1 MITTNAAMSLKEPV
15 FQRFFRSTP
24 DLMVILD
31 WEGRIHEVNPA
42 VEKLT
47 GWTAEQLRGNRFQDY
62 LPLQESVLFQHYLEQ
77 GRQQQAT
84 TLKTK
89 LCLLNRDRQVCWVS
103 WSLVLDFQEGQV
115 YGVGRDITQQKE
127 TEAALFRSNTRLQ
140 AVINN
145 APVIVYALDKDGYFL
160 FSEGR
165 GLERLGLSPG
175 ENVGRSVFEEY
186 KAYPET
192 IAAIREGLDGRPQHW
207 VERVKDCVYDCRIAL
222 VENDRGKVQGL
233 IGVATD
239 ITELI
244 EAQETLENLFL
255 GTASVTGQDFF
266 NALVQYLAT
275 ALGVEYAMISDLRG
289 DRFYTL
295 AFWANGEIQPNIDYA
310 VTSAPGC
317 SKVLNTQECLYV
329 PQMGEERNCQ
339 LLKPLGV
346 NTYLGTP
353 LKNAQGEVVGT
364 LCILNDRPLRNGEQA
379 QRILKIF
386 AARAG
391 AELNRLK
398 VEQALEHLNQA
409 LEARVKEQTQRWQQS
424 QLEFKRLI
432 QNVPGAVY
440 TVSLSS
446 DAQMR
451 VLYMSDNITDLL
463 GLNPKSIETNA
474 QVLVARIH
482 PEDQK
487 KFEQSK
493 EKVLKTKKPWLWDGR
508 FLHQDGTYRWLRWS
522 AQRVDVGE
530 ETLEK
535 NSGEEASNQPLNWDG
550 VLIDISDRKSA
561 EINMKFALQKQR
573 EINEIRSRLI
583 TTMSHEFRTPLSVIS
598 SSASILKSFADKLS
612 DDKKKQHLET
622 IETYIQHTSQLL
634 EDILVLNRV
643 NAGQLSFQPK
653 RVDIINLL
661 SQLINDMH
669 ISHGEHPLQFQ
680 ILPHNLSQGQEGDLD
695 SKLLRQIVLNLISN
709 AVKYSKDKTPVEVIL
724 LLTIDEIFL
733 TVKDF
738 GIGILPEDKQQ
749 LFEPFHRGQN
759 VGERSGTGLGLSVV
773 KGCLDLHQ
781 GQISVQSQPGKGT
794 VFTVT
799 LPRYA
804 AGLLTES

>member
-1 MITTNAAMSLKEPV
+1 MINADTSISLKEAT

-31 WEGRIHEVNPA
+31 WEGRIREVNPA

-47 GWTAEQLRGNRFQDY
+47 GCTADHLQGKRFQDY
-62 LPLQESVLFQHYLEQ
+62 LPPQDSVLFQHYLEQ
-77 GRQQQAT
+77 GRQQQAS

-89 LCLLNRDRQVCWVS
+89 LCLLSREQQVHWVS
-103 WSLVLDFQEGQV
+103 WSLVLDFEEGQV
-115 YGVGRDITQQKE
+115 YGVGRDISHQKE
-127 TEAALFRSNTRLQ
+127 TEAALRHSNTRLR

-145 APVIVYALDKDGYFL
+145 APVIVYALDQDGYFL

-165 GLERLGLSPG
+165 GLERLGLNPG
-175 ENVGRSVFEEY
+175 EIVGRSVFEEY

-207 VERVKDCVYDCRIAL
+207 VERVKDCVYDCRLAL
-222 VENDRGKVQGL
+222 VENDRGEIQGL
-233 IGVATD
+233 IGVSTD

-310 VTSAPGC
+310 VNSAPGC
-317 SKVLNTQECLYV
+317 SKVVSTQECLYV
-329 PQMGEERNCQ
+329 AQMGEERNCP

-346 NTYLGTP
+346 STYLGTP

-364 LCILNDRPLRNGEQA
+364 LCILNDRPLRDDEQA

-398 VEQALEHLNQA
+398 VEQDLEHLNQR
-409 LEARVKEQTQRWQQS
+409 LEERVKEQTQRWQQS

-446 DAQMR
+446 DAQIQ
-451 VLYMSDNITDLL
+451 VLYISDKITDLL
-463 GLNPKSIETNA
+463 GLNPQSIEANA
-474 QVLVARIH
+474 QALVSRIH
-482 PEDQK
+482 PEDQT

-493 EKVLKTKKPWLWDGR
+493 HKILKTKKHWIWDGR

-522 AQRVDVGE
+522 AQRVHDSAEALENSDE
-530 ETLEK
+530 EQ
-535 NSGEEASNQPLNWDG
+535 SHQPLNWDG
-550 VLIDISDRKSA
+550 VLIDISDRKAA

-573 EINEIRSRLI
+573 EMNEIRSRLI

-598 SSASILKSFADKLS
+598 SSASILKSFSDKLS
-612 DDKKKQHLET
+612 EDKKKQHLET

-653 RVDIINLL
+653 RVDIVNLL
-661 SQLINDMH
+661 SKLVNDMYL
-669 ISHGEHPLQFQ
+669 SHGEHPVQFET
-680 ILPHNLSQGQEGDLD
+680 LPDNLREGQEGDLD
-695 SKLLRQIVLNLISN
+695 SKLLRQIVLNLIGN
-709 AVKYSKDKTPVEVIL
+709 AVKYSKDKTPIQVVL

-738 GIGILPEDKQQ
+738 GIGILPEDKKQ

-773 KGCLDLHQ
+773 KGCVDLHQ

-804 AGLLTES
+804 AGLISES